1 MAKRRQ
7 TTGLPKKDR
16 QKHSAEE
23 AEQVSSG
30 SLMDRLLGHPKT
42 PKQYE
47 EALNRLIMRTVAV
60 VGIIIAVIIG
70 IALVWEFVVVPNSTV
85 ATVNG
90 QGITVREFRER
101 MRFEQALVFQQANAR
116 YQQLQQQAQAFG
128 MDVNQL
134 LQNDQQFQQWNQ
146 ELQFPD
152 ILGQRVLQDM
162 IEDEL
167 VRQEVEQRNL
177 TISDDLV
184 QGEINDYFG
193 YDPTEVALVGTPATE
208 TPTPTIT
215 PTPYVSPTPTM
226 TPTPEVTPEVT
237 AEATA
242 EVTAEATAEATED
255 PNAVPT
261 IPPSPTPSQED
272 LREDFE
278 ETVDLF
284 RGSLQD
290 NNVSSAS
297 FDNFFLRR
305 AQREALLMDV
315 VGEDTSFTYVNARHI
330 LVETEEQAQA
340 IIEALENGESFSEL
354 ARALSTDT
362 NSGAQG
368 GELGWAPAARY
379 VSAFRDALLEAEIG
393 EIVGPVESEF
403 GFHVIQVRAREE
415 REAEGTELEGIRQS
429 LFQEWLQ
436 DLREENDP
444 NISINNNWPD
454 YLPN

>member
-1 MAKRRQ
+1 M
-7 TTGLPKKDR
+7 
-16 QKHSAEE
+16 
-23 AEQVSSG
+23 
-30 SLMDRLLGHPKT
+30 
-42 PKQYE
+42 
-47 EALNRLIMRTVAV
+47 
-60 VGIIIAVIIG
+60 
-70 IALVWEFVVVPNSTV
+70 
-85 ATVNG
+85 
-90 QGITVREFRER
+90 
-101 MRFEQALVFQQANAR
+101 
-116 YQQLQQQAQAFG
+116 
-128 MDVNQL
+128 
-134 LQNDQQFQQWNQ
+134 
-146 ELQFPD
+146 
-152 ILGQRVLQDM
+152 
-162 IEDEL
+162 
-167 VRQEVEQRNL
+167 
-177 TISDDLV
+177 
-184 QGEINDYFG
+184 
-193 YDPTEVALVGTPATE
+193 
-208 TPTPTIT
+208 
-215 PTPYVSPTPTM
+215 
-226 TPTPEVTPEVT
+226 
-237 AEATA
+237 
-242 EVTAEATAEATED
+242 TAEATAEATED